1 MAAFILE
8 SGPAL
13 PRVRLRAPDAA
24 AAAER
29 LAVLRSE
36 VAALMVVSALQD
48 GTALPLLLLAP
59 LPGCGPGA
67 AGQIE
72 LALAALDTWEGRLA
86 LIHADRSRLRA
97 DAAAARGA
105 PARLAEIV
113 GELNANLQEGVCN
126 YLTAWLV
133 VFCNVARP
141 EQFAAYMLACAPW
154 VPSMPCVQA
163 GLRALM
169 AAAPAAAPAVSAGPE
184 LSMSGGA

>member
-8 SGPAL
+8 SGRAL

-24 AAAER
+24 GAAER

-72 LALAALDTWEGRLA
+72 LALAALESWEERLA
-86 LIHADRSRLRA
+86 LIHSNRSRLRA
-97 DAAAARGA
+97 EAAAARGA
-105 PARLAEIV
+105 PARLEGIV
-113 GELNANLQEGVCN
+113 AALNANLREGVCN
-126 YLTAWLV
+126 YLKAWLV
-133 VFCNVARP
+133 VFCSVARP

-163 GLRALM
+163 GLRAQRADA
-169 AAAPAAAPAVSAGPE
+169 AAAPAAPAC
-184 LSMSGGA
+184 GA